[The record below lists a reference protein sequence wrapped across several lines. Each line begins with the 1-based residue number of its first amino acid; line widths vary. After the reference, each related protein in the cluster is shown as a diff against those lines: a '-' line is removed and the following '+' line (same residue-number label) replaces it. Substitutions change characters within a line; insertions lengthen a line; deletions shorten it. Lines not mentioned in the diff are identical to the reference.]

1 MAKRPPGA
9 HQELLFPEPDHDPAP
24 RPGAPV
30 SEPADPSAWANA
42 PLAARLRPTRLEELQ
57 GHQSLFADNGLLA
70 AARGGGRAELNG
82 SLIFWGPP
90 GSGKTTLAHLLAEM
104 SGATVHHLSAV
115 TAGLSDLREVV
126 ARCRPGSK
134 NILFLDEIHRFNKTQ
149 QDALLPIVES
159 GQLRLLGATTEN
171 PYFELRKALLSRCRV
186 VRLEKLTPQD
196 LARVLE
202 RALSHPQGYG
212 NLALSVSPE
221 VLEAIAATADG
232 DARTALNLLELAV
245 TRGRYEPDGSLTVA
259 IEQLQAA
266 LNDQSLAYNRDS
278 DRKYDLTSAY
288 IKSIRG
294 SDPDAALYWLACML
308 GAGEDPRYIMRRLLI
323 AASEDV
329 GLADP
334 SALSVVT
341 ACAQALEWVGL
352 PEGKYPLAQATIYL
366 ATAAKS
372 DSASALFR
380 AEAHLRRH
388 GAKEVPNHL
397 RDGSYQGAKQFGVG
411 QGYVNPHACPGH
423 FVEQAYRP
431 EGVDQGSFYTPGKLG
446 YEKVIRQRL
455 EHWYENKGVQ

>member
-1 MAKRPPGA
+1 MAKKGSGTSN
-9 HQELLFPEPDHDPAP
+9 QELLFFASEIAPPDPPESSP
-24 RPGAPV
+24 
-30 SEPADPSAWANA
+30 PSGM
-42 PLAARLRPTRLEELQ
+42 PLAARLRPTRLDELQ
-57 GHQSLFADNGLLA
+57 GHVALFSGNGLLA
-70 AARGGGRAELNG
+70 GAERSAALGQ
-82 SLIFWGPP
+82 SLILWGPP
-90 GSGKTTLAHLLAEM
+90 GSGKTTLAHLLAGL

-115 TAGLSDLREVV
+115 TAGLADLREVV
-126 ARCRPGSK
+126 ARCRPGTA
-134 NILFLDEIHRFNKTQ
+134 NVLFLDEIHRFNKTQ

-186 VRLEKLTPQD
+186 VRLEKLTDQD
-196 LARVLE
+196 LQKVLQ

-212 NLALSVSPE
+212 GQSLTVEPE
-221 VLEAIAATADG
+221 VLEAIASSADG

-245 TRGRYEPDGSLTVA
+245 ARGGYAPDGALRVA
-259 IEQLQAA
+259 FEHLEAA

-341 ACAQALEWVGL
+341 ACAQSLDYVGL
-352 PEGKYPLAQATIYL
+352 PEGKYPLAQATLYL

-372 DSASALFR
+372 DSCGALFR
-380 AEAHLRRH
+380 AEEHIRRH
-388 GAKEVPNHL
+388 GAGAVPNHL
-397 RDGSYQGAKQFGVG
+397 RDGSYQGSKAFGIG
-411 QGYVNPHACPGH
+411 QGYRNPHSRPEH
-423 FVEQAYRP
+423 HVDQQYRP
-431 EGVDQGSFYTPGKLG
+431 EGLEAGAFYAPGILG

-455 EHWYENKGVQ
+455 EHWKQNKGEL